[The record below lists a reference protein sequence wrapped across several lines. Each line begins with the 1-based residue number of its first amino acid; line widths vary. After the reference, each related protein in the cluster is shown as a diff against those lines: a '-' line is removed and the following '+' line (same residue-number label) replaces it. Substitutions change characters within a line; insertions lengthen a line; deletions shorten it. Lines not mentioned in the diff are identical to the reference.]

1 MSNQFSYNFRGQ
13 DRTAGGPPG
22 GAGGSQ
28 KIGEKMS
35 RKLQINQSIRELN
48 YILIII
54 IKYYI
59 LFSYNSRGEDST
71 AISYVWLIGSASSRH
86 FEHGFD

>member
-22 GAGGSQ
+22 GAQ
-28 KIGEKMS
+28 KIGGKMS

-48 YILIII
+48 YILISI

-59 LFSYNSRGEDST
+59 LFSSNFRGEDST
-71 AISYVWLIGSASSRH
+71 AVSYVWLIGSASSRH
-86 FEHGFD
+86 FQHGFD